1 MSAITDILSVIFI
14 VALLIIIAPQLFE
27 LLAFLFV
34 IFLQIMVGY
43 MIASFIFSVMRNV
56 FSNEEEGQKVWTF

>member
-1 MSAITDILSVIFI
+1 METVANFFAVIFMI
-14 VALLIIIAPQLFE
+14 ALIIVVAPQLFE

-43 MIASFIFSVMRNV
+43 S
-56 FSNEEEGQKVWTF
+56 EEVCNGFHDSLL